1 MYYLLPFRF
10 QQFEDKELL
19 VNEVG
24 DYLFCP
30 QGTVSR
36 IVHREIDSSEEI
48 YQEDHVHINYQGYH
62 VLDSCIISEILN
74 DFEKTAYLD
83 EHYLET
89 YDTGGY
95 TGDWGADGKLA
106 MLHEKEL
113 VLNKSDTENVLTIV
127 DIVRN
132 LIKDLG
138 KLTIFGG
145 TLRSVG
151 TQGLEQ
157 QTLEQKVE
165 IKAEF
170 PNVQDHNEIE
180 QAFEN
185 LVNQAAQF
193 ANLK

>member
-1 MYYLLPFRF
+1 M
-10 QQFEDKELL
+10 
-19 VNEVG
+19 
-24 DYLFCP
+24 
-30 QGTVSR
+30 
-36 IVHREIDSSEEI
+36 
-48 YQEDHVHINYQGYH
+48 
-62 VLDSCIISEILN
+62 
-74 DFEKTAYLD
+74 
-83 EHYLET
+83 
-89 YDTGGY
+89 
-95 TGDWGADGKLA
+95 A

-113 VLNKSDTENVLTIV
+113 VLNKSDTENILTIV